1 MQRFLQVD
9 HDLAMVRKHQSD
21 HTANPLVVDIDKGIV
36 IDAVAT
42 GLNGAEDGFSA
53 VHEFRVSH
61 YNLEMLRIPQILVSS
76 ATLAASAVAGPVT
89 MAVTLGVTGVTGVI
103 GAGISGCGQQGA
115 LYLPTEPA
123 AARRATLPETL
134 RPGTPNAA
142 PAASPASAPVPSAR

>member
-9 HDLAMVRKHQSD
+9 HDLAMVRKDQSD

-76 ATLAASAVAGPVT
+76 AALAASAVARPVT
-89 MAVTLGVTGVTGVI
+89 MAVTLSVTGVI